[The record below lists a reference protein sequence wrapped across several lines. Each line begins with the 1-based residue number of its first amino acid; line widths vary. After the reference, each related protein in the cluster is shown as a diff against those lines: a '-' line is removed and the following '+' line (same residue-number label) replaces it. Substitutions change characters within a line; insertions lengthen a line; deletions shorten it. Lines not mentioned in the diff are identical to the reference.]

1 MSLVYIHLEKNQ
13 PTLLKLFA
21 NYYYH
26 LLVFFLDHSVG
37 QTLKWNS
44 FELGTIQVDTV

>member
-1 MSLVYIHLEKNQ
+1 MSLVYIHLGKKDAQSKNFWLIIL
-13 PTLLKLFA
+13 P
-21 NYYYH
+21 

-44 FELGTIQVDTV
+44 FELEIVQIDTV